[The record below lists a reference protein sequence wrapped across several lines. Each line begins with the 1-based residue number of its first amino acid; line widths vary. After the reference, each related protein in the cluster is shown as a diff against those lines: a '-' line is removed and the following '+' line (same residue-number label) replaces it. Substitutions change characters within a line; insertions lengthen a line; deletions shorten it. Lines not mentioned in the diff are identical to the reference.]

1 MGCSSGRC
9 ASTTLAGHLTHPTL
23 PAKPGSK
30 GCEEGEGP
38 GACSPDRRTDR
49 APTAWSAA
57 GGGPGLRAEGWRTQ
71 RGGAGACQPAL
82 LMSGSASVL
91 RAPPEPRGSVQETVP
106 EHKPHPEACSPLPP
120 LTGQEETV
128 RALSPA
134 STHHTLHPGSTLALP
149 SVWGAQLLGRWPPLT
164 HTLVTTLPPRH
175 SDTSA
180 SIHMPQPSKVTWK
193 VSQIERACAKGL
205 GLGREEIHT
214 IRGSRSGPEHA

>member
-49 APTAWSAA
+49 APTAWSA
-57 GGGPGLRAEGWRTQ
+57 
-71 RGGAGACQPAL
+71 CQPAL

-91 RAPPEPRGSVQETVP
+91 RAPPEPRGSAQETVP

-128 RALSPA
+128 RALLPA

-180 SIHMPQPSKVTWK
+180 SIHTPPPSKVTWK
-193 VSQIERACAKGL
+193 VSQTGESLCKGP
-205 GLGREEIHT
+205 GAGA
-214 IRGSRSGPEHA
+214 RGDTHR